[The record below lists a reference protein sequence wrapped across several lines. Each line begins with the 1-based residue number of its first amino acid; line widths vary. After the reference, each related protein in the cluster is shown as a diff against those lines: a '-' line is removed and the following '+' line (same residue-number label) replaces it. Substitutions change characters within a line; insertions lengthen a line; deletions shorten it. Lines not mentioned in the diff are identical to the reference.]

1 MAIGVMA
8 DYTGEICVNRAEAPS
23 WGIGTYTVEGASE
36 LYPGHIC
43 TATGGA
49 AVPDIGRPDADGD
62 VTLGIV
68 LDGKGISIDGST
80 KLEIDTYLP
89 DNEPVEVARVGSKLI
104 CWAYADDAVTAQV
117 AGTPV
122 YGTGVDDDGFFEVME
137 TIDVDT
143 AFSEAG
149 LQGNFDTITNGLLHY
164 VGRLYEDIADQGSTD
179 VPEKVILV

>member
-8 DYTGEICVNRAEAPS
+8 DYTGEICVNRSEAPS
-23 WGIGTYTVEGASE
+23 WGIPTMVVEGASE
-36 LYPGHIC
+36 LFPGHIC

-49 AVPDIGRPDADGD
+49 AVPDIGRADADGD
-62 VTLGIV
+62 VTLGVV

-89 DNEPVEVARVGSKLI
+89 DNEPAEVARVGSRLI
-104 CWAYADDAVTAQV
+104 CWIYVDDDEGAAV

-122 YGTGVDDDGFFEVME
+122 YNTGVDDDGFVELLPA
-137 TIDVDT
+137 IDVDT

-149 LQGNFDTITNGLLHY
+149 LQGNFDIITNGLMGY

-179 VPEKVILV
+179 VPEKVILI